1 AYTAFGFRSGSTFL
15 KEYLFTLQKICVNHV
30 IINLKTAKRPVAKI
44 IQEQAETFFPDYMP
58 HSVRS
63 SPTKYNARCLT
74 YLVERCLLNNVKSH
88 NYSILFCTFVLFI
101 IVSYDFVVTSTVSN
115 TFGHVKIGFND
126 FLLLFMHLFLFFS
139 EI

>member
-1 AYTAFGFRSGSTFL
+1 
-15 KEYLFTLQKICVNHV
+15 FTLQQIGVNHV
-30 IINLKTAKRPVAKI
+30 IINLKTAKRPVAEI
-44 IQEQAETFFPDYMP
+44 IQELGETVLPDFMP

-63 SPTKYNARCLT
+63 SPPNYDARCLT

-101 IVSYDFVVTSTVSN
+101 ILSYDFVVTSTVSN